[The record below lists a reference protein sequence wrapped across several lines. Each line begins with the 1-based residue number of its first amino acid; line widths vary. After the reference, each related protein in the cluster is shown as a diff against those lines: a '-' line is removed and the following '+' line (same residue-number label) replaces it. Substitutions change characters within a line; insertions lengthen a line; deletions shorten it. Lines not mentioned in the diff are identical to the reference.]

1 MPIVPTFDQL
11 YDAGS
16 TEALSR
22 NPSLT
27 DRRPGSAMDALI
39 GTGAVLADES
49 IRLGLQGFKAVFFD
63 TATGADLDALVADRT
78 GLTRNAASNAV
89 GAVVFSRTQTIGE
102 VVIPLGT
109 RVSATDAD
117 GAEYIFETTA
127 AAVFVSGAATV
138 SVPVEAQ
145 VAGPESN
152 VAASEID
159 TLLDALSDPDV
170 TVENTARTAGGD
182 VAETDERLRA
192 RVRRYYTSL
201 RRGTVAALEAGAL
214 TVPGVNFATVD
225 ESNAAPEDG
234 GYVNV
239 FVGDPDANANA
250 ELVALVETELENWRA
265 AGIAVQVEA
274 MVRQEISLDFTLR
287 VKSLIGVST
296 TALESNVRA
305 AVIAYGETLQG
316 GATLYLSRVLA
327 EAIRVSDLFLDGEI
341 TNTAV
346 DIEPTYAYSAIRI
359 VLVEVTIEEVT

>member
-1 MPIVPTFDQL
+1 MPIAPTFDEL
-11 YDAGS
+11 YEAAS

-63 TATGADLDALVADRT
+63 TATGDDLDALVSDRT
-78 GLTRNAASNAV
+78 GLTRNAASSAV
-89 GAVVFSRTQTIGE
+89 GSVTFTRVQIIGE
-102 VVIPLGT
+102 VEIPLGT

-117 GAEYIFETTA
+117 GAEYVFETTA

-138 SVPVEAQ
+138 SVPIQAQ

-152 VAASEID
+152 VAIGEID

-170 TVENTARTAGGD
+170 TVENPARTAGGD

-250 ELVALVETELENWRA
+250 ELVALVEAELENWRA
-265 AGIAVQVEA
+265 AGIAVVVEA
-274 MVRQEISLDFTLR
+274 MVRQEVSLEFTMR

-305 AVIAYGETLQG
+305 AVIAYGNTLQG
-316 GATLYLSRVLA
+316 GAKLYLSRVLA
-327 EAIRVSDLFLDGEI
+327 EAIRSSDLFLDGEI
-341 TNTAV
+341 TNETA
-346 DIEPTYAYSAIRI
+346 DIDPDFAYSAIRI
-359 VLVEVTIEEVT
+359 VLVEVTIEEVA